1 MDEKHSQRSRNRSIS
16 EQPHAGQQLIALYD
30 WLSRFNLLANW
41 RLFGHSRADLTMH
54 KTLRIPDELRD
65 TYGKA
70 EQRLYIVD
78 RVLAAAG
85 LPPEP
90 RVLDAGCGFGGTVF
104 RWHERAGGSYDGLTL
119 SRVQWKVARRE
130 ARRRGLERECR
141 FHLRGYDEPIPETYD
156 AVVAIEALVH
166 SPGFER
172 TIANLAAALRP
183 GGRLVL
189 AEDVPRDEALG
200 DPDLETVRALWAIG
214 AVPTDSV
221 YRQALAANRLRVL
234 QDEDLSAGFQTRPPA
249 ELAASAARYRRFHA
263 LLPVAGIRFVL
274 EAYLGGVALE
284 RLYQRG
290 LVRYRLI
297 VAERLP

>member
-1 MDEKHSQRSRNRSIS
+1 MTAGPAPQR
-16 EQPHAGQQLIALYD
+16 QLVGLYD

-41 RLFGHSRADLTMH
+41 RLFGHARADLTMH

-65 TYGKA
+65 CYGKA

-78 RVLAAAG
+78 RALDAAG
-85 LPPEP
+85 LPPAP

-104 RWHERAGGSYDGLTL
+104 RWRERAGGSYDGLTL

-130 ARRRGLERECR
+130 ARRRGLERDCR
-141 FHLRGYDEPIPETYD
+141 FHLRSYEAPIPETYD
-156 AVVAIEALVH
+156 AVVVIEALIH

-172 TIANLAAALRP
+172 TIANLASALRP
-183 GGRLVL
+183 GGRLVI

-200 DPDLETVRALWAIG
+200 DPDLETIRALWAIG
-214 AVPTDSV
+214 TVPTASV
-221 YRQALAANRLRVL
+221 YREALAANRLRVL
-234 QDEDLSAGFQTRPPA
+234 LDEDLSAGFQTRPPA
-249 ELAASAARYRRFHA
+249 ELAASEARYRKARA
-263 LLPVAGIRFVL
+263 LLPLAGVRFVL
-274 EAYLGGVALE
+274 EAYIGGVALE
-284 RLYQRG
+284 RLYQRD